1 MKVQGKI
8 YNTTLRKRIKMRL
21 FTLVMVLFTI
31 GCKTSSQEPPKKPNI
46 IFILA
51 DDLGYGD
58 ISSYNE
64 NSKIQTSNI
73 DQLAAEGVMFTDAHT
88 SSAVCTP
95 TRYGILT
102 GRYNWRSTLKRG
114 VLSGYSEALI
124 APERVTLG
132 KFLNGE
138 GYSTAYIGK
147 WHLGW
152 DWTFVNKDSTGH
164 NSLGAKPKV
173 DFSVP
178 IANGPNT
185 RGFDYSYGFN
195 GSLDMAPYVWVE
207 NGKPTMVPTKETIN
221 TGKQIWW
228 RKGPTSDDFVHEQV
242 LPHITEKTVQFI
254 NENANK
260 EEPFFV
266 YMPLPAPH
274 TPILPTKEF
283 LGKSG
288 LDNIYGDFVLMV
300 DSVVGE
306 VMKALEQQGIAEN
319 TILVFTSDNGCSN
332 QADFDQLATKGHDP
346 SYVFRG
352 HKADIFEGGHRVPYV
367 VRWPAKVKPGKSDQL
382 VCTTDLFATA
392 ADVLDVTV
400 QDNFAE
406 DSYSFLS
413 ALGVKST
420 LPKRESIVH
429 HSINGSFAYRK
440 GEYKAIFCP
449 GSGGWS
455 FPRPNDEVIK
465 DLPPFQLYDLS
476 KDIGEEN
483 NLQAEKPEILEQY
496 RSELAKIVSDGRSTG
511 GAVQQNDGPEIWPQL
526 SWMASKQKE

>member
-1 MKVQGKI
+1 MNKI
-8 YNTTLRKRIKMRL
+8 
-21 FTLVMVLFTI
+21 
-31 GCKTSSQEPPKKPNI
+31 KTSTRLINILLILLTFCGCENEVKKVEVEKMPNI

-58 ISSYNE
+58 VSSYNE
-64 NSKIQTSNI
+64 NSKIKTNNI

-102 GRYNWRSTLKRG
+102 GRYNWRSTLKKG
-114 VLSGYSEALI
+114 VLGGYSKALI
-124 APERVTLG
+124 APNRTTIG
-132 KFLNGE
+132 KFLKNE
-138 GYSTAYIGK
+138 GYHTAYIGK

-152 DWTFVNKDSTGH
+152 DWTFVEKDSV
-164 NSLGAKPKV
+164 NQDQWDAKPKV
-173 DFSVP
+173 DYSIPVK
-178 IANGPNT
+178 NGPNT

-207 NGKPTMVPTKETIN
+207 NGKATMVPTKETVN
-221 TGKQIWW
+221 KEKQAWW
-228 RKGPTSDDFVHEQV
+228 RKGPTSDDFDHEQV
-242 LPHITEKTVQFI
+242 LPNITKKTVGFI
-254 NENANK
+254 NKNAK
-260 EEPFFV
+260 SDEPFFV

-274 TPILPTKEF
+274 TPILPTDEF
-283 LGKSG
+283 KGKSG
-288 LDNIYGDFVLMV
+288 LDNPYGDFVIMV
-300 DSVVGE
+300 DWVVGE
-306 VMKALEQQGIAEN
+306 IMKSLEEQGIADN

-332 QADFDQLATKGHDP
+332 QADFEQLATKKHDP

-367 VRWPAKVKPGKSDQL
+367 VRWPSKIKGGKSNQL

-392 ADVLDVTV
+392 ADILNVPLK
-400 QDNFAE
+400 DNFAE

-413 ALGVKST
+413 ALGVESS

-440 GEYKAIFCP
+440 GDYKAIFCP

-455 FPRPNDEVIK
+455 FPRPNDKAI
-465 DLPPFQLYDLS
+465 DSLPKFQFYNLS
-476 KDIGEEN
+476 NDIGEET
-483 NLQAEKPEILEQY
+483 NLLNEQPELLEQY
-496 RSELAKIVSDGRSTG
+496 RKELSQIVSNGRSTEG
-511 GAVQQNDGPEIWPQL
+511 EKQKNDAPETWPQL
-526 SWMASKQKE
+526 NWMDIEE

>member
-1 MKVQGKI
+1 MNKI
-8 YNTTLRKRIKMRL
+8 
-21 FTLVMVLFTI
+21 
-31 GCKTSSQEPPKKPNI
+31 KTSTKLINILLILLTFCGCENVVKKVEVEKKPNI

-58 ISSYNE
+58 VSSYNE
-64 NSKIQTSNI
+64 NSKIKTNNI

-102 GRYNWRSTLKRG
+102 GRYNWRSTLKKG
-114 VLSGYSEALI
+114 VLGGYSKALI
-124 APERVTLG
+124 APNRTTIG
-132 KFLNGE
+132 KFLKNE
-138 GYSTAYIGK
+138 GYHTAYIGK

-152 DWTFVNKDSTGH
+152 DWTFVEKDSV
-164 NSLGAKPKV
+164 NQDQWDAKPKV
-173 DFSVP
+173 DYSIPVK
-178 IANGPNT
+178 NGPNT

-207 NGKPTMVPTKETIN
+207 NGKATMVPTKETVDK
-221 TGKQIWW
+221 GKQSWW
-228 RKGPTSDDFVHEQV
+228 RKGPTSDDFDHEQV
-242 LPHITEKTVQFI
+242 LPNITKKTVDFI
-254 NENANK
+254 NENAKSNK
-260 EEPFFV
+260 PFFV

-274 TPILPTKEF
+274 TPILPTDEF
-283 LGKSG
+283 KGKSG
-288 LDNIYGDFVLMV
+288 LDNPYGDFVIMV
-300 DSVVGE
+300 DWVVGE
-306 VMKALEQQGIAEN
+306 IMKSLEEQDIADN

-332 QADFDQLATKGHDP
+332 QADYEQLATKGHDP

-367 VRWPAKVKPGKSDQL
+367 VRWPSKIKPGKSNQL

-392 ADVLDVTV
+392 ADILNVPLK
-400 QDNFAE
+400 DNFAE

-413 ALGVKST
+413 ALSVESS

-440 GEYKAIFCP
+440 GDYKAIFCP

-455 FPRPNDEVIK
+455 FPRPNDKAI
-465 DLPPFQLYDLS
+465 DSLPKFQFYNLS
-476 KDIGEEN
+476 NDIGEET
-483 NLQAEKPEILEQY
+483 NLLNEQPELLEQY
-496 RSELAKIVSDGRSTG
+496 RKELSQIVSNGRSTEG
-511 GAVQQNDGPEIWPQL
+511 EKQKNDAPETWPQL
-526 SWMASKQKE
+526 NWMDIEE